1 MRHAITFTAVMLGF
15 VMIPVT
21 HSQAE
26 TVMPIVAKTRRTITE
41 VSRNGPPQVKRSTE
55 GEYLRSFDGSY
66 IQRFNQPGIGP
77 VGGTLFDAASGKSY
91 QLHYPTRTAVLRSV
105 SRSDGT
111 PGQSRDSLVASGREE
126 KVVEGVSCF
135 VIPAM
140 VDAPIDGASTAGG
153 ACYSPEYRLLLYYE
167 AGLTDLSTGTTIL
180 WRTELYDV
188 EIGRSPS
195 QDAVALPDGFVIQES
210 LCESCNRQKE
220 TG

>member
-1 MRHAITFTAVMLGF
+1 MRHAITFTAIMLGF
-15 VMIPVT
+15 TMIPAT

-26 TVMPIVAKTRRTITE
+26 TVMPIVAKTRRTVTE

-66 IQRFNQPGIGP
+66 IQWFNQPGVGP
-77 VGGTLFDAASGKSY
+77 VDGTLFDAASGKSY
-91 QLHYPTRTAVLRSV
+91 QLHYSTRTAVLRSV
-105 SRSDGT
+105 SRLHET
-111 PGQSRDSLVASGREE
+111 TGQSRDGLVASGREE

-140 VDAPIDGASTAGG
+140 VDVPFDGASATGG
-153 ACYSPEYRLLLYYE
+153 ACYSPEYRLFLYYE
-167 AGLTDLSTGTTIL
+167 AGLTNLSTGTTML

-210 LCESCNRQKE
+210 LCTICDRQQE
-220 TG
+220 IG